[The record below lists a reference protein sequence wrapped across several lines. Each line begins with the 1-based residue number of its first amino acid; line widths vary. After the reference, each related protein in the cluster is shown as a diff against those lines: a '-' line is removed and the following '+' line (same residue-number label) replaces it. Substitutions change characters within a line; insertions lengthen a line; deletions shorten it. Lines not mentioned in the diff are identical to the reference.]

1 MAFPLEA
8 VPNFSE
14 GRDAAV
20 VKAIGRAL
28 AECAELLDVHTDV
41 DHNRTVFTLVG
52 DEPELVDALVAGVAV
67 ARERIDLRGHAGV
80 HPRIGA
86 ADVVPI
92 VPIRP
97 DDMDRAKS
105 AALRLARR

>member
-14 GRDAAV
+14 GRDPAV

-41 DHNRTVFTLVG
+41 DHNRTV
-52 DEPELVDALVAGVAV
+52 VAFQAER
-67 ARERIDLRGHAGV
+67 REAAAG
-80 HPRIGA
+80 RA
-86 ADVVPI
+86 E
-92 VPIRP
+92 RP
-97 DDMDRAKS
+97 PPQPP
-105 AALRLARR
+105 